1 MKKYTVE
8 EILKAA
14 EIGETSIID
23 AKHIC
28 SLLDEAKQILKQ
40 GFDCREC
47 IKYFSNPFDQY
58 YCELDYNIENNKTC
72 KGKHFEKNNQR
83 FGFSK

>member
-14 EIGETSIID
+14 EIGETSMID

-40 GFDCREC
+40 GFNCREC
-47 IKYFSNPFDQY
+47 IQSFMNPFDQY
-58 YCELDYNIENNKTC
+58 YCSLGYDIDNDQTCEKTY
-72 KGKHFEKNNQR
+72 FEKR
-83 FGFSK
+83 K

>member
-1 MKKYTVE
+1 MKKYSIE

-14 EIGETSIID
+14 EIGETSMID

-28 SLLDEAKQILKQ
+28 SLLDEAKQLLKQ

-47 IKYFSNPFDQY
+47 IECFSNPFDQY
-58 YCELDYNIENNKTC
+58 YCNLGYNIENGKTC
-72 KGKHFEKNNQR
+72 KGNYFKK
-83 FGFSK
+83 FGYSK